1 MWRLALFSPL
11 LLLSACETPVMPLPG
26 TTGKAGELVIVM
38 DDVHWESQTGD
49 SVYAVLTESV
59 YGLPQPEPLFDA
71 VHIRSEAFT
80 KIFQTHRNILICNIG
95 NGETSAIEV
104 KADVWSTP
112 QLVIEIKAP
121 DAGEFMRIFNA
132 NRTRIAGHF
141 SKKEEERNRNSY
153 SKQPDRDVANALL
166 ETFGINMP
174 VPKGFSV
181 ISRKENFLWLR
192 YDTKDINQSIL
203 VYTEPYARQNTFT
216 KEGMIEVMDMVCK
229 DNVPASVPNSYMKTF
244 LEYPPVMRETS
255 LGDVYASELR
265 GLWSAEGDIMGGPFI
280 CYAMLDQPRNRVL
293 YLHGFVFAPAVD
305 KRNLMVQLRS
315 MIKGVEVL

>member
-1 MWRLALFSPL
+1 MWRLSFFAPVLFL
-11 LLLSACETPVMPLPG
+11 FACETPVMPLPG

-38 DDVHWESQTGD
+38 DDVHWDSESGD
-49 SVYAVLTESV
+49 TVHAVLTESV

-71 VHIRSEAFT
+71 VHIRSEAFS

-95 NGETSAIEV
+95 SGYKTAIEV
-104 KADVWSTP
+104 RADVWSTP
-112 QLVIEIKAP
+112 QLVIEITAP
-121 DAGEFMRIFNA
+121 DAAEFMRIFNA
-132 NRTRIAGHF
+132 NRTRIADYF

-153 SKQPDRDVANALL
+153 SKQPEREVANALL

-181 ISRKENFLWLR
+181 ISKKENFLWLR

-203 VYTEPYARQNTFT
+203 VYTEPYARQNTFS
-216 KEGMIEVMDMVCK
+216 KEGMIEVMDSVCK
-229 DNVPASVPNSYMKTF
+229 VNVPASVPNSYMKTF

-255 LGDVYASELR
+255 IRDVYASEVR
-265 GLWSAEGDIMGGPFI
+265 GLWYAEGDIMGGPFI
-280 CYAMLDQPRNRVL
+280 CYAMLDEPRNRVI

-305 KRNLMVQLRS
+305 KRNLVVQLRS
-315 MIKGVEVL
+315 ILKGVEVL